1 MTCIALIPARAGS
14 KRVPDKNLKLLAGRP
29 LICHTIRQA
38 KAAECFSEI
47 VVSSDHPDVLR
58 LADEAHVTAI
68 ERPADLATD
77 SSPDIHWVRHALTN
91 RRADAFCILRPT
103 SPFRRP
109 ETIREAWLAFQ
120 DDSQADSLRAVRLIT
135 EHPGKMWVMV
145 QGTRLLPLLP
155 FGWDDG
161 VPWHSRPTQSLP
173 SIVVQTSSLEFAWV
187 STVLGMNG
195 GSISGQTVRPFLV
208 SGPDAFTIDT
218 PEDWA
223 EAERLVPSFLP
234 QHLA

>member
-1 MTCIALIPARAGS
+1 MCWVVARPALLRKVALFVMTCIALIPARAGS

-91 RRADAFCILRPT
+91 RPASTFCIL
-103 SPFRRP
+103 
-109 ETIREAWLAFQ
+109 
-120 DDSQADSLRAVRLIT
+120 
-135 EHPGKMWVMV
+135 
-145 QGTRLLPLLP
+145 
-155 FGWDDG
+155 
-161 VPWHSRPTQSLP
+161 
-173 SIVVQTSSLEFAWV
+173 
-187 STVLGMNG
+187 
-195 GSISGQTVRPFLV
+195 
-208 SGPDAFTIDT
+208 
-218 PEDWA
+218 
-223 EAERLVPSFLP
+223 
-234 QHLA
+234 